1 MTYYFWLGRDAGEPL
16 CDGDLPDMK
25 CVEADGFITC
35 YFSGQA
41 QPI

>member
-1 MTYYFWLGRDAGEPL
+1 MSYYFWLGFDAEPY
-16 CDGDLPDMK
+16 CDGDLPDME

-35 YFSGQA
+35 YFSGQV